1 MTFYKTFSG
10 FGVGLK
16 IHKDH
21 IGYICGSKFKTISEI
36 GRSSHTRIQVGDDDF
51 GDMKCV
57 TIGGRSI
64 KDVRC
69 AYEKIMCVAR
79 VAEERMARVSEMG
92 SLNDCMIGGMI
103 GVECHL
109 EIAGEDVGMVL
120 GRKGST
126 LRKIGCD
133 TWTWIKLFPGSVP
146 KFSVRGFL
154 RSDVDEGIK
163 RISSIA
169 QESYNR
175 RSGGPPHNRVP
186 RAHEPMNLGE
196 KVGEFNMAPVP
207 VGKRRNSPAELKK
220 GD

>member
-10 FGVGLK
+10 FGVVVR
-16 IHKDH
+16 IPKDH
-21 IGYICGSKFKTISEI
+21 IGYVCGSKFKTVSEI
-36 GRSSHTRIQVGDDDF
+36 GRSSHTRLQVGDDVLS
-51 GDMKCV
+51 DMKCV

-64 KDVRC
+64 NDVRC
-69 AYEKIMCVAR
+69 AYEKIMCVA
-79 VAEERMARVSEMG
+79 EKRVSGMT
-92 SLNDCMIGGMI
+92 DCMIVPMI

-109 EIAGEDVGMVL
+109 EIAGDDVGMVL

-146 KFSVRGFL
+146 RFSVRGFL
-154 RSDVDEGIK
+154 RSDVDEAIK

-175 RSGGPPHNRVP
+175 RSGGPHHHRVP
-186 RAHEPMNLGE
+186 RAHEPMNLCE

-207 VGKRRNSPAELKK
+207 AGKRRVVCRPVPVGAEKSGLKI
-220 GD
+220 